1 MTVRGAVF
9 LVRPANLL
17 GLALIAVASVFW
29 SGFESWGLVRLL
41 AYVLGCMLVAAGG
54 YAFNDS
60 RDIALDRVA
69 HQHRPIVLG
78 QVTQLFAQRL
88 SLVAGLS
95 GVLLLTWVNTTFLLL
110 ASLTAALLFVY
121 SVGLKD
127 RFGFVGNLLTGGLVA
142 AIPLFAGVHAHRV
155 LEIIPV
161 AAVGFGLTLS
171 REILKDVE
179 DRSADVAGGRRT
191 LATAGRTVL
200 IRVLVAASVLLAAA
214 SAGWLIARPVT
225 QGAVT
230 TAILLVLAVAPIGA
244 VGRWFLRPQ
253 AVHATQRIIKLA
265 MFGYSVAF
273 LAMAAPR

>member
-1 MTVRGAVF
+1 MTVRGAVS

-17 GLALIAVASVFW
+17 GIALIAVASVFW
-29 SGFESWGLVRLL
+29 SGFASWGLGRLL
-41 AYVLGCMLVAAGG
+41 VYVLGCMLVAAGG

-60 RDIALDRVA
+60 RDTELDRVA
-69 HQHRPIVLG
+69 HPHRPIVLG

-88 SLVAGLS
+88 SLVTGLS
-95 GVLLLTWVNTTFLLL
+95 GILLLTWVNTTFLLL

-142 AIPLFAGVHAHRV
+142 AIPLFAGAHAHRV

-179 DRSADVAGGRRT
+179 DRSADVIGGRRT
-191 LATAGRTVL
+191 LATAGRIVL
-200 IRVLVAASVLLAAA
+200 IRALVAVSVLLAAA
-214 SAGWLIARPVT
+214 AAGWLIARPAT
-225 QGAVT
+225 PS
-230 TAILLVLAVAPIGA
+230 AIANVALLVLAAAPIWA

-265 MFGYSVAF
+265 MFGYSAAF
-273 LAMAAPR
+273 LIMAAPR